1 MSLGGNQQLARKVA
15 SAVEQWNP
23 SKAYGHES
31 KFQNELQEY
40 LDQRLNEGGSMM
52 SAENSD
58 IVVERE
64 HGNVNGDVVVNGAI
78 GIELKRDLNN
88 SQTKKL
94 RGQIEEY
101 KKEYTHVIALACGI
115 DDMDGWRKLK
125 NDYENEANMGMDPN
139 SAPVKFIHKS
149 KSNYG
154 EGVADNSPSSDTIV
168 GGSAGSLDDGDEI
181 EEVAK
186 TIQRGIKGYNSLTG
200 DGSMDSTEAAL
211 AVIQAVVVTGVI
223 LAVLLFVIYYLVL

>member
-1 MSLGGNQQLARKVA
+1 MSLGSNQQLASKVV
-15 SAVEQWNP
+15 SAVEQWSP
-23 SKAYGHES
+23 SEAYDHES

-40 LDQRLNEGGSMM
+40 LDQQLNEGQSMM
-52 SAENSD
+52 FAGD
-58 IVVERE
+58 RDVVVERE
-64 HGNVNGDVVVNGAI
+64 HGNVNGDVVIDGAI
-78 GIELKRDLNN
+78 GIELKRNLNN

-101 KKEYTHVIALACGI
+101 RKEYTHVIALACGI

-125 NDYENEANMGMDPN
+125 NDYENSANVGIDPN
-139 SAPVKFIHKS
+139 SAPVKFIYKS

-154 EGVADNSPSSDTIV
+154 EKMADNSPSSESGV
-168 GGSAGSLDDGDEI
+168 GGSVGSGSDEI

-186 TIQRGIKGYNSLTG
+186 TIQRGINGYNSLTG

-211 AVIQAVVVTGVI
+211 AVIQTAVVIGVI
-223 LAVLLFVIYYLVL
+223 LVSLLFVFYYLIL